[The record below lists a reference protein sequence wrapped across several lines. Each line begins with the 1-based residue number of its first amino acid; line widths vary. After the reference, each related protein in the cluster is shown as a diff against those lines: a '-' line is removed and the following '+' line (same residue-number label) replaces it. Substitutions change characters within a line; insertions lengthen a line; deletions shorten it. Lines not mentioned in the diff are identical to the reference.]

1 MVQPPENYPTDLR
14 VHWSMTGTDTVTL
27 SPDGEGKNGVPSGK
41 PFYAVL
47 RAYVPVAGADMAIKI
62 ETR

>member
-1 MVQPPENYPTDLR
+1 MR